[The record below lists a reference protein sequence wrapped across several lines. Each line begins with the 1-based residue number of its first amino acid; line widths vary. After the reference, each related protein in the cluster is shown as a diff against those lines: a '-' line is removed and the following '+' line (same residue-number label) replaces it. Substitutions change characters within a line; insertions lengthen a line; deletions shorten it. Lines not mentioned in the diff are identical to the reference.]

1 MVMATLKKHVKA
13 IIQLRRAKESEWIE
27 ANPILHL
34 GEPAVSTDKNKI
46 KIGDGKSHWSELE
59 YIGTDYEAGNGI
71 MISNGVI
78 SFDENLIL
86 DCGTST
92 TVI

>member
-1 MVMATLKKHVKA
+1 MAIKKRNVKA
-13 IIQLRRAKESEWIE
+13 IIQLRRATEREWIE
-27 ANPILHL
+27 NDPILYL

-46 KIGDGKSHWSELE
+46 KIGDGKSYWSELE

-71 MISNGVI
+71 MIENGVI